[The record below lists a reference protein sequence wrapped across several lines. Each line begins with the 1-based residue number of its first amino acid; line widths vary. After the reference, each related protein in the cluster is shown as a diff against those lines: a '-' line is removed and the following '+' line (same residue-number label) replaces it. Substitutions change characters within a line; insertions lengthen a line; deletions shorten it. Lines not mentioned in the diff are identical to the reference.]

1 MDLMQRRRVML
12 AGTNSSALWD
22 YELYTSPSNNAIS
35 PVEISIIAGQEIT
48 IAWGNN
54 TIPNLNYRLW
64 TLSNGGKFVGTTQ
77 TNLATKYIDENG
89 TLHYVVESTG
99 NLIIGGAQLKNAS
112 WYSFHGVNGWV
123 KAKID

>member
-1 MDLMQRRRVML
+1 ML
-12 AGTNSSALWD
+12 AAKSSALWD
-22 YELYTSPSNNAIS
+22 YELYTSPSSNAIS

-54 TIPNLNYRLW
+54 TMPNLNYKLW
-64 TLSNGGKFVGTTQ
+64 ALKNGGKFVGTTAQ
-77 TNLATKYIDENG
+77 YLSTKYIDENG

-99 NLIIGGAQLKNAS
+99 NLIIGGAQFEHAY
-112 WYSFHGVNGWV
+112 WYSFHGVNGWI